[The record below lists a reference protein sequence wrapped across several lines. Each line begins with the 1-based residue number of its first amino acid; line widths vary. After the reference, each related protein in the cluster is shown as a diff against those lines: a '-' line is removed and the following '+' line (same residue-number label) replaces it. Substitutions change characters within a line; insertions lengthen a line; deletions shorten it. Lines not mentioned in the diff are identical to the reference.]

1 MTVRCSA
8 FEAVRRFVLRTS
20 GGRLGPFWRLAYRVV
35 ARLAALELARRYRAS
50 VVVRGSR
57 ALSQAI
63 AERIGSELPE
73 GRTAGYP
80 TPPDAAGATAAAAAH
95 LLATARAV
103 VGARLDEACRAHGF
117 A

>member
-1 MTVRCSA
+1 M
-8 FEAVRRFVLRTS
+8 
-20 GGRLGPFWRLAYRVV
+20 
-35 ARLAALELARRYRAS
+35 
-50 VVVRGSR
+50 VVRGSR

-80 TPPDAAGATAAAAAH
+80 TPPDAAGATAAAAAAH

>member
-1 MTVRCSA
+1 
-8 FEAVRRFVLRTS
+8 
-20 GGRLGPFWRLAYRVV
+20 
-35 ARLAALELARRYRAS
+35 

-80 TPPDAAGATAAAAAH
+80 TPPDAAGATAAAAPAAH